1 MFLSHLDLFCF
12 FHAKDDL
19 HEPDVNEERVDVK
32 ALRARFSKKARTS
45 PTCSLPRPPQSRPEK
60 NLLLP
65 SGSPPTALPNVAG
78 LDAVRFQTEETM
90 AGSKPAFSPLS
101 PPIPGIRTSVQ
112 SSSHSKVK
120 QTGHLLEKMMLRNA
134 AGAKIPFPA
143 PTSAP
148 LPLPQ
153 RSTDKTFPLRRPL
166 PPEGPRP
173 VKPKRPP
180 NVNLERF
187 QNVTRRAQPLPAL
200 ATREGS
206 PDSGA
211 REISLPAIPSRSYPS
226 PQSIKPR
233 MLQNQFIALDIHS
246 NQDTYDDI
254 ASLEEKESWSNSSSQ
269 TMEGDESDVYED
281 IDEDQVGVNWDAH
294 KNNERQEKGHQDL
307 KNKMQIN
314 ELRTNFQLQDEEI
327 LHTAIARHDW
337 YGGGKRD
344 LKVHQGERVE
354 ILRVKDNPEG
364 KWLARSPDGN
374 YGYISSTCVDI
385 DYEAGKSISIQSPIL
400 PPLPPDPPE
409 KLHMEPSN
417 SLSHSQN
424 QYDLFHLSRGDFLPS
439 PPEISIDPKVEK
451 ELRKKFKCK
460 GPLRVMHTMMVDH
473 NGVMKKPRGKDLHVT
488 HGEVLDVIQLTNSKK
503 ALCHNRTSGKSGYV
517 SRKLLLPLDGDI
529 YDDVDNSSDHHANDS
544 LHTDY

>member
-1 MFLSHLDLFCF
+1 M
-12 FHAKDDL
+12 
-19 HEPDVNEERVDVK
+19 EERVDVK
-32 ALRARFSKKARTS
+32 ALRARFSNKARTS
-45 PTCSLPRPPQSRPEK
+45 PTSSSPRPPQSRPEK
-60 NLLLP
+60 TLLLP
-65 SGSPPTALPNVAG
+65 SGPPPTTALPHVAG

-112 SSSHSKVK
+112 SSSHGKVK
-120 QTGHLLEKMMLRNA
+120 QTGQLLEKLMLRSA

-143 PTSAP
+143 PTSTP
-148 LPLPQ
+148 LPLRQ
-153 RSTDKTFPLRRPL
+153 RSTDNTIPLRRPL

-211 REISLPAIPSRSYPS
+211 RQISLPAIPSPSYPS

-233 MLQNQFIALDIHS
+233 KLQNQVTALDIHS
-246 NQDTYDDI
+246 NEDTYDDI

-269 TMEGDESDVYED
+269 TMEGDESDVYEH
-281 IDEDQVGVNWDAH
+281 IDEDQVGVNWDAD
-294 KNNERQEKGHQDL
+294 KNNERQEKGHQNP
-307 KNKMQIN
+307 KKKMQIKN
-314 ELRTNFQLQDEEI
+314 ELRTKFQLQDEEI

-337 YGGGKRD
+337 YEGGKRD

-364 KWLARSPDGN
+364 KWLARSLDD
-374 YGYISSTCVDI
+374 GYISNTCVDI
-385 DYEAGKSISIQSPIL
+385 DFEAVKSMSIQSPIL
-400 PPLPPDPPE
+400 PPLPPDPPQ

-424 QYDLFHLSRGDFLPS
+424 QYDRLHLSTEDFPPPL
-439 PPEISIDPKVEK
+439 PEISIHPKVEK
-451 ELRKKFKCK
+451 ELRKKFKYE
-460 GPLRVMHTMMVDH
+460 GPLRVMHTMMVDP

-488 HGEVLDVIQLTNSKK
+488 HGEVLDVIQFTNSKK
-503 ALCHNRTSGKSGYV
+503 ALCHNRASGKSGYV
-517 SRKLLLPLDGDI
+517 SRNLLLPLDGDI
-529 YDDVDNSSDHHANDS
+529 YDDIDNLRDRHANDS
-544 LHTDY
+544 PHTDY